1 MIEYLNFL
9 DVQGNTDD
17 WSVTSDH
24 YIVPACRFRQ
34 EISSRISTFVK
45 KYAMRKIYY
54 LKTCD
59 TCKRILKSLPN
70 TEGFAFQDIKEQPLT
85 VAQLEAIHALTGS
98 YEVLFSKRAKL
109 YKERNMKD
117 EVLTEAD
124 YKRYILE
131 HYTFLNRPVIML
143 DDQVFVG
150 NSPKV
155 VAQAIAALSWVNVHG
170 RSSLRP

>member
-1 MIEYLNFL
+1 
-9 DVQGNTDD
+9 
-17 WSVTSDH
+17 
-24 YIVPACRFRQ
+24 
-34 EISSRISTFVK
+34 
-45 KYAMRKIYY
+45 MRKIYY

-85 VAQLEAIHALTGS
+85 VTQLEAIHALTGS

-131 HYTFLNRPVIML
+131 HYTFLNRPVIVV

-155 VAQAIAALSWVNVHG
+155 VAQAIAALS
-170 RSSLRP
+170 